1 MRGAYFANLNKEIKM
16 AKVSMQDVKELR
28 DMTGCGLSDC
38 KKALEEADGNRDE
51 AVKILRERGQAKAVK
66 KAGRI
71 AAEGVVKT
79 KVEGNKGVI
88 VEINCETDFAA
99 KSERFLELVEVIADT
114 LLNNDVADVEALKAV
129 TAAGTSMTVGEYLTD
144 KIATISEN
152 LQIRRFVKLE
162 GTLVAYMHDGGRI
175 GTIVK
180 LDTDKPDDAEVLA
193 CGKNVALQVTAMNAQ
208 YTDKDSVPAEVI
220 ANEKE
225 VQQKLVEQE
234 GKPANVAEKIVEGR
248 LRKFYEEVCLLD
260 QKYFKDDSMTIAK
273 YIDSIAKAQGASLKV
288 DSFIRYE
295 RGEGIEKKEDNFAD
309 EVASMIK

>member
-1 MRGAYFANLNKEIKM
+1 MANVNI
-16 AKVSMQDVKELR
+16 QDVKELR

-51 AVKILRERGQAKAVK
+51 AVKILREKGLAKAAK

-71 AAEGVVKT
+71 AAEGVVNA
-79 KVEGNKGVI
+79 KVDGTKGVI
-88 VEINCETDFAA
+88 VEINIETDFAA
-99 KSERFLELVEVIADT
+99 KTDKFLEVVDT
-114 LLNNDVADVEALKAV
+114 ITNTILANDVADVEALNNV
-129 TAAGTSMTVGEYLTD
+129 TISGGSMTVKEYMTD
-144 KIATISEN
+144 KIATIGEN
-152 LQIRRFVKLE
+152 INIRRFTKMD

-175 GTIVK
+175 GTLVK
-180 LDTDKPDDAEVLA
+180 IATDKPDNAEVLA
-193 CGKNVALQVTAMNAQ
+193 CGKNVALQITAMNAQ
-208 YTDKDSVPAEVI
+208 YIDKDSVPAEVI

-273 YIDSIAKAQGASLKV
+273 YIDSVAKEQGASIKV
-288 DSFIRYE
+288 DCFVRYE
-295 RGEGIEKKEDNFAD
+295 RGEGIEKKEENFAD

>member
-1 MRGAYFANLNKEIKM
+1 MAN
-16 AKVSMQDVKELR
+16 VSIQDVKELR

-38 KKALEEADGNRDE
+38 KKALEEANGDRDE
-51 AVKILRERGQAKAVK
+51 AVKILREKGQAKAVK

-71 AAEGVVKT
+71 AAEGIVKT
-79 KVEGNKGVI
+79 KVDGSKGVI

-99 KSERFLELVEVIADT
+99 KSDRFLELVEVIADT
-114 LLNNDVADVEALKAV
+114 ILQNDVADVEALKAV
-129 TAAGTSMTVGEYLTD
+129 QAAGTSMTVGEYLTD

-152 LQIRRFVKLE
+152 LNIRRFVKMDGILE
-162 GTLVAYMHDGGRI
+162 AYMHDGGRI
-175 GTIVK
+175 GTLVK
-180 LDTDKPDDAEVLA
+180 IETDKPDSAEVRTCA
-193 CGKNVALQVTAMNAQ
+193 HNVALQIAAMNAQ
-208 YTDKDSVPAEVI
+208 YIGKDNVPAAVV

-260 QKYFKDDSMTIAK
+260 QKYFKDDSMSIDK
-273 YIDSIAKAQGASLKV
+273 YINSVAKEQSASIKV
-288 DSFIRYE
+288 VDFVRYE

>member
-1 MRGAYFANLNKEIKM
+1 MAN
-16 AKVSMQDVKELR
+16 VSIQDVKELR

-38 KKALEEADGNRDE
+38 KKALEEANGDRDE
-51 AVKILRERGQAKAVK
+51 AVKILREKGQAKAVK

-71 AAEGVVKT
+71 AAEGIVKT
-79 KVEGNKGVI
+79 KVDGSKGVI

-99 KSERFLELVEVIADT
+99 KSDRFLELVEVIADT
-114 LLNNDVADVEALKAV
+114 ILQNDVADVEALKAV
-129 TAAGTSMTVGEYLTD
+129 QAAGTSMTVGEYLTD

-152 LQIRRFVKLE
+152 LNIRRFVKMDGILE
-162 GTLVAYMHDGGRI
+162 AYMHDGGRI
-175 GTIVK
+175 GALVK
-180 LDTDKPDDAEVLA
+180 IETDKPDSAEVRTCA
-193 CGKNVALQVTAMNAQ
+193 HNVALQIAAMNAQ
-208 YTDKDSVPAEVI
+208 YIGKDNVPAAVV

-260 QKYFKDDSMTIAK
+260 QKYFKDDSMSIDK
-273 YIDSIAKAQGASLKV
+273 YINSVAKAESASIKV
-288 DSFIRYE
+288 VDFVRYE